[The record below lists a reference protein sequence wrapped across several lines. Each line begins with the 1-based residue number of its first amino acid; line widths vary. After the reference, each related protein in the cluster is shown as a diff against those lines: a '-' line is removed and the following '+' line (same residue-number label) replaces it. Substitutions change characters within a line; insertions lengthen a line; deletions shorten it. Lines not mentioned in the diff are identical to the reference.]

1 MESLRPVLVTGAS
14 GFIGWHVV
22 RELRRLE
29 RPVRALVRVDSQ
41 VQQLRSLGVEIYV
54 GDLLEADSLAAAVKG
69 CSAVVH
75 LAGAMQGADE
85 EAYRRVNVDGTLNL
99 LDAVA
104 RHGRDVRR
112 FVFVSS
118 LAAVGPACG
127 ADPPDE
133 SAEPRP
139 VGPYGRTKL
148 EAEAEV
154 LERRGRLA
162 VTVFRPPIVYGP
174 RDRKL
179 LPYFQLIRAG
189 LLLLPGEG
197 KQRVAVIHARDLAAA
212 MVQALSRG
220 HPSGSVFHLCDG
232 PARRWRDL
240 GEAIRLVQGTPAI
253 TVRVPKDAMR
263 WARRAGRIALR
274 WTPRLPVWLHPD
286 ALELALAGEW
296 TCADGLIRR
305 TLGWVPKVTLLE
317 GLAETVDWY
326 REAGWLLRPWG
337 GPLNRREVRPSK
349 VPPETDG
356 SGRRTGGQER

>member
-1 MESLRPVLVTGAS
+1 LESLRPVLVTGAS

-29 RPVRALVRVDSQ
+29 RPVRALVRADSQ

-104 RHGRDVRR
+104 RHGRGVHR
-112 FVFVSS
+112 FVFASS
-118 LAAVGPACG
+118 LAAVGPARG
-127 ADPPDE
+127 SEPPDE
-133 SAEPRP
+133 SVEPRP

-154 LERRGRLA
+154 LERRERLA

-174 RDRKL
+174 RDRNL

-189 LLLLPGEG
+189 LLLLPGGGE
-197 KQRVAVIHARDLAAA
+197 QPVAVIHARDLAAA
-212 MVQALSRG
+212 MVGALSRD

-232 PARRWRDL
+232 PARRLRDL
-240 GEAIRLVQGTPAI
+240 GEAIRLAQGTPAI
-253 TVRVPKDAMR
+253 TLRIPRDTMR
-263 WARRAGRIALR
+263 WVQRVGRIALR
-274 WTPRLPVWLHPD
+274 WTPELPLWFHPD
-286 ALELALAGEW
+286 SLELVLAAGW
-296 TCADGLIRR
+296 TCADTLIRR
-305 TLGWVPKVTLLE
+305 TLGWEPAVTLLE

-337 GPLNRREVRPSK
+337 GPLNRRELRPSK
-349 VPPETDG
+349 VPPG
-356 SGRRTGGQER
+356 SKGS

>member
-29 RPVRALVRVDSQ
+29 RPVRALVRADSQ

-54 GDLLEADSLAAAVKG
+54 GDLLQADSLAAAVKG

-104 RHGRDVRR
+104 HHGRGLRR
-112 FVFVSS
+112 FIFASS
-118 LAAVGPACG
+118 LAAVGPARG
-127 ADPPDE
+127 SQPPDE
-133 SAEPRP
+133 SVEPRP

-154 LERRGRLA
+154 LERRERLA

-174 RDRKL
+174 RDRSL

-189 LLLLPGEG
+189 LLLLPGGGE
-197 KQRVAVIHARDLAAA
+197 QLVAVVHARDLAAA
-212 MVQALSRG
+212 MVGALERD

-232 PARRWRDL
+232 PARRLRDL
-240 GEAIRLVQGTPAI
+240 GEAIRLAQGTPSI
-253 TVRVPKDAMR
+253 TLRIPRDTMR
-263 WARRAGRIALR
+263 WVQRAGRIALR
-274 WTPRLPVWLHPD
+274 WTPELPMWLHPD
-286 ALELALAGEW
+286 SLEMVLAAGW
-296 TCADGLIRR
+296 TCSDTLIRR
-305 TLGWVPKVTLLE
+305 TLGWEPKVTLLE

-337 GPLNRREVRPSK
+337 GPLNRRELRPSK
-349 VPPETDG
+349 APPG
-356 SGRRTGGQER
+356 SDRS